1 MMFLAQFSSG
11 TRDPYNIINT
21 GAGFALC
28 WKGHPTLLIGYENAD
43 RELVQM
49 ISDSALI
56 VIPE

>member
-1 MMFLAQFSSG
+1 MCLIEFSPG
-11 TRDPYNIINT
+11 TRDPCNIINT

-28 WKGHPTLLIGYENAD
+28 WKGHPTLLIGYENPD